1 MPRHEDG
8 AIVFWQL
15 KWLDGWEHGWEQ
27 LSAALFYTAPNAQR
41 LLRFIGSAVVELRGF
56 RTSDLRGAGRRQTF
70 STGFSVGGGLRRIR
84 RTDSGP
90 PDIGTVRLSDGSAA
104 LWVLT

>member
-56 RTSDLRGAGRRQTF
+56 EPLT
-70 STGFSVGGGLRRIR
+70 
-84 RTDSGP
+84 
-90 PDIGTVRLSDGSAA
+90 SAA
-104 LWVLT
+104 QAAARRFRRVSAWEAGFGAFVAQIPAPPISGRSGFPMDQPPCGS

>member
-1 MPRHEDG
+1 MARRVG
-8 AIVFWQL
+8 AWVGTII
-15 KWLDGWEHGWEQ
+15 GC
-27 LSAALFYTAPNAQR
+27 P
-41 LLRFIGSAVVELRGF
+41 LLHRSKRPEIAEIYWVGRGGAEGI